1 MTRHSYFEDY
11 FFLKSFIA
19 RAVTNRLSS
28 FHRTSL
34 SVGLLSFRSGL
45 WTTMGQGNVSRLKDI
60 VGDEHFCH
68 YVILSEFLSHFRHL
82 KKQGGEMEEDCLTDK
97 KCPPDL
103 AFSCWQDQYNT
114 CYSLGHN
121 IGPTSPA
128 PEGKVVC
135 VVCIGLFTNFFRS
148 DKVQML

>member
-68 YVILSEFLSHFRHL
+68 YVIFIIHHFIICVILSFYHSSFCLYIILSEFHGLRTLSETNIFVI
-82 KKQGGEMEEDCLTDK
+82 KSFYQSSCLTFAISK
-97 KCPPDL
+97 NREARWRK
-103 AFSCWQDQYNT
+103 
-114 CYSLGHN
+114 
-121 IGPTSPA
+121 I
-128 PEGKVVC
+128 V
-135 VVCIGLFTNFFRS
+135 
-148 DKVQML
+148 